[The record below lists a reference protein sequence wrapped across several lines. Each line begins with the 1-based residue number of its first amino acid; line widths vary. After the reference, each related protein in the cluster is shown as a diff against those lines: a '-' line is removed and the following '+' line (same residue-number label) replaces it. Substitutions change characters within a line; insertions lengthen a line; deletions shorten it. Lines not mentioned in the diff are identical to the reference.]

1 MLFPRVVPALPLTR
15 GTTTHILSAPRIKT
29 KHFNKYFLLKSIEA
43 CIKKYL
49 SLHSND
55 YQYFNRNII
64 SVFNSLNIII

>member
-1 MLFPRVVPALPLTR
+1 MPFPRVVPARPLTR
-15 GTTTHILSAPRIKT
+15 GITTKFLPAPRIKT

-43 CIKKYL
+43 CTKKYL